1 MLFLLESEL
10 GFLRYLKESKVPLNE
25 YSFPVDKVA
34 NVQSQVTTTQTACV
48 TTNSPAF
55 QLEKLLQKNYFLHQS
70 ARDGYRSYLQSY
82 ASYSLKKIFNV
93 DALDLAKV
101 AKSFG
106 FAVPPRV
113 NVNIG
118 GGTGGTGRLGKKRKH
133 EDNGEDGVDV
143 EEVEVNED
151 DLDNEEEGSRGE
163 SVRGRGGNTQS
174 KNRRAETLGRKKVEK
189 EVFRKGMQRK
199 RQKGSQQWNR

>member
-1 MLFLLESEL
+1 
-10 GFLRYLKESKVPLNE
+10 
-25 YSFPVDKVA
+25 
-34 NVQSQVTTTQTACV
+34 
-48 TTNSPAF
+48 
-55 QLEKLLQKNYFLHQS
+55 LQKNYFLHQS

-118 GGTGGTGRLGKKRKH
+118 GGTGGTGRSGKKRKH
-133 EDNGEDGVDV
+133 EGGDEEDEVDI
-143 EEVEVNED
+143 EEIEVNED
-151 DLDNEEEGSRGE
+151 ELDNEEEESRGA
-163 SVRGRGGNTQS
+163 SVRGRGDNSQS
-174 KNRRAETLGRKKVEK
+174 RNKRAETLGRKRTEK

-199 RQKGSQQWNR
+199 RQKGLQQWCR

>member
-1 MLFLLESEL
+1 M
-10 GFLRYLKESKVPLNE
+10 
-25 YSFPVDKVA
+25 
-34 NVQSQVTTTQTACV
+34 
-48 TTNSPAF
+48 
-55 QLEKLLQKNYFLHQS
+55 LQKNYFLHQS

-93 DALDLAKV
+93 NALDLAKV

-118 GGTGGTGRLGKKRKH
+118 GGTGGTGRSGKKRKR
-133 EDNGEDGVDV
+133 EVAEEDGVNV
-143 EEVEVNED
+143 EEIEVNED
-151 DLDNEEEGSRGE
+151 DLDNEDEESGGA
-163 SVRGRGGNTQS
+163 SVRGRGDNSQS
-174 KNRRAETLGRKKVEK
+174 RNKRAETLGRKKVEK

-199 RQKGSQQWNR
+199 RQKGSQQWSR

>member
-1 MLFLLESEL
+1 
-10 GFLRYLKESKVPLNE
+10 
-25 YSFPVDKVA
+25 
-34 NVQSQVTTTQTACV
+34 
-48 TTNSPAF
+48 
-55 QLEKLLQKNYFLHQS
+55 LQKNYFLHQS

-93 DALDLAKV
+93 NALDLAKV

-118 GGTGGTGRLGKKRKH
+118 GGTGGAGRSGKKRQRGDVD
-133 EDNGEDGVDV
+133 EGEVDV
-143 EEVEVNED
+143 EEIEVNED
-151 DLDNEEEGSRGE
+151 DLDEDEEESGGAG
-163 SVRGRGGNTQS
+163 VRGRGDRSQS
-174 KNRRAETLGRKKVEK
+174 RDKRTETLGRKKVDK

-199 RQKGSQQWNR
+199 RQKGLQQWSR

>member
-1 MLFLLESEL
+1 
-10 GFLRYLKESKVPLNE
+10 LNE

-34 NVQSQVTTTQTACV
+34 NVQS
-48 TTNSPAF
+48 

-106 FAVPPRV
+106 FAIPPRV

-118 GGTGGTGRLGKKRKH
+118 GGAGSAGRSGKKRKH

-143 EEVEVNED
+143 EEIEVNED
-151 DLDNEEEGSRGE
+151 DLDNEEGRA

-174 KNRRAETLGRKKVEK
+174 KHRRAETLGRKKMEK
-189 EVFRKGMQRK
+189 EVFRKGTQRK
-199 RQKGSQQWNR
+199 RQKGSQQWSR

>member
-1 MLFLLESEL
+1 M
-10 GFLRYLKESKVPLNE
+10 
-25 YSFPVDKVA
+25 
-34 NVQSQVTTTQTACV
+34 
-48 TTNSPAF
+48 
-55 QLEKLLQKNYFLHQS
+55 QKNYFLHQS

-113 NVNIG
+113 NINIG
-118 GGTGGTGRLGKKRKH
+118 GGTGGAGRSGKKRKR
-133 EDNGEDGVDV
+133 EGDEEDGVDI

-151 DLDNEEEGSRGE
+151 DLESEEEERRGAD
-163 SVRGRGGNTQS
+163 VRGRGDNSQS
-174 KNRRAETLGRKKVEK
+174 RNKRAETLGWKKVEK

-199 RQKGSQQWNR
+199 QQKGSQQWSR

>member
-1 MLFLLESEL
+1 M
-10 GFLRYLKESKVPLNE
+10 
-25 YSFPVDKVA
+25 
-34 NVQSQVTTTQTACV
+34 
-48 TTNSPAF
+48 
-55 QLEKLLQKNYFLHQS
+55 QKNYFLHQS

-93 DALDLAKV
+93 NALDLAKV

-118 GGTGGTGRLGKKRKH
+118 GGTGGTGRSGKKRKH
-133 EDNGEDGVDV
+133 GDDDEGEVDI
-143 EEVEVNED
+143 EEIEVNEN
-151 DLDNEEEGSRGE
+151 DLDEEEEE
-163 SVRGRGGNTQS
+163 SGGAGVRGRRDGSQS
-174 KNRRAETLGRKKVEK
+174 RNKRAETLGRKTVEK

-199 RQKGSQQWNR
+199 RQRGLQQWSR

>member
-1 MLFLLESEL
+1 M
-10 GFLRYLKESKVPLNE
+10 
-25 YSFPVDKVA
+25 
-34 NVQSQVTTTQTACV
+34 
-48 TTNSPAF
+48 
-55 QLEKLLQKNYFLHQS
+55 QKNYFLHQS

-93 DALDLAKV
+93 NALDLAKV

-118 GGTGGTGRLGKKRKH
+118 GGTGGAGRSGKKRRH
-133 EDNGEDGVDV
+133 EDDDHDY
-143 EEVEVNED
+143 EEVSVDEN
-151 DLDNEEEGSRGE
+151 DLDGREEESGGQG
-163 SVRGRGGNTQS
+163 VLGRGNSSQS
-174 KNRRAETLGRKKVEK
+174 INKRRQTLGRRKVEK

-199 RQKGSQQWNR
+199 RQKGLEQWSR